1 MGFLS
6 GIGSTISNVFKGASS
21 AVKTFGKDAI
31 MKKADPTGGW
41 LSTAISIGSS
51 LMEKK
56 AGGSGEWSPV
66 DTSAGISVPSTGS
79 YTMGFKKAG
88 SAIIKATSGVHLPSV
103 NPPNNITLAI
113 ASMGIPASNIA
124 ITCSANSGL
133 DN

>member
-1 MGFLS
+1 MGFFS
-6 GIGSTISNVFKGASS
+6 GVTNAIGSVFKGASS

-41 LSTAISIGSS
+41 ISTALSIGSS

-79 YTMGFKKAG
+79 YAVGFKKAG
-88 SAIIKATSGVHLPSV
+88 SAQSPDLRMQTVDGD
-103 NPPNNITLAI
+103 TLNAEWEYRLKK
-113 ASMGIPASNIA
+113 
-124 ITCSANSGL
+124 GL
-133 DN
+133 RDKNLFS